1 VSNHNLSVE
10 GKVSYMHYREL
21 IGLKQALRS
30 ASVPE
35 RKVCCLSRLDH
46 DHLVHRRDGVAHA
59 GIYRRVHKPRHGLL
73 VHRLQ
78 NERLRDG
85 TQNRLLLRLE
95 GDDGLGYP
103 ACVDNVPPLA
113 VSCSDIGCDLQR
125 GYAE

>member
-1 VSNHNLSVE
+1 
-10 GKVSYMHYREL
+10 MHCREL

-35 RKVCCLSRLDH
+35 RKVCRLSRLDH
-46 DHLVHRRDGVAHA
+46 GHLMHRRDGVAHA
-59 GIYRRVHKPRHGLL
+59 GVHRRVHKPRHGLL

-85 TQNRLLLRLE
+85 AQDRLLLRLE

-103 ACVDNVPPLA
+103 ACVDDAPPLA
-113 VSCSDIGCDLQR
+113 VSCGDIRCDLQR